1 MKPLTRWERP
11 IFAAAAAAALG
22 VPEFGPDAL
31 RAVDRMLRS
40 LAPGRRRALGAF
52 LALLEHGGPRLR
64 LRRARFS
71 SLPREDAVQLLS
83 DWADARQPALR
94 RGVQAL
100 RGLAGMAWYGSESAW
115 PDIGYDGPWLG
126 RVDVERLPAPWPPA
140 PAPIPPE
147 PEAEAPGYVSAAS
160 ADASRG
166 GATAGPFPPPM
177 GRAAPGVRDA
187 LGGGLT
193 LGRSALRDLVF
204 HCDAVVVGAGAG
216 GSAAFA
222 RLVRGG
228 VDAVLLDAGGAPGAD
243 DYDQRELD
251 MLPLLYRDAGLRAT
265 DDEAIGIHQGTGV
278 GGSTLHNTGLVVPPP
293 PGIRRRWRSDHG
305 LPWSDEALAEETES
319 VLAAL
324 GAAPIPPGRINP
336 MNRALRDGAEALGWS
351 SFVARHNRVECS
363 GCGYCAI
370 GCAYNRKTNAA
381 FAYVAT
387 AVEGGGSVLAD
398 ARALRV
404 EEEGVGW
411 RVRGELRDAA
421 GRPNGR
427 RFEVRAP
434 LVLLACG
441 ALDTP
446 ALLRAS
452 GLGPDHVGEGL
463 HLHPAALLTG
473 VFPDRIEAWRGLP
486 QAVLVDE
493 FATFYRD
500 GRGGFLLLASN
511 AGPATS
517 AALQQRLGIDHRAA
531 MERFAHWGTAAV
543 LLHDET
549 SGRVTTGF
557 GATPRATYRLSERD
571 RRELRRG
578 MYALGR
584 LLLAAGAREVHLPG
598 HAAPVVRDDGT
609 LHRAVSGL
617 SLDPHRIRLD
627 SVHPQGTC
635 ALGKDP
641 DRAPCDPYGRVRGCD
656 GLFVCDTSLF
666 PTSVGVPPQVTAMTL
681 AGLVAA
687 EALRA
692 GA

>member
-1 MKPLTRWERP
+1 MKPLARWERP

-22 VPEFGPDAL
+22 VPEFGADAL
-31 RAVDRMLRS
+31 RSVDRMLRS

-64 LRRARFS
+64 LRKARFS
-71 SLPREDAVQLLS
+71 ALPREDAIRLLG

-94 RGVQAL
+94 RGVQAV
-100 RGLAGMAWYGSESAW
+100 RALAGMAWYGAEAAW
-115 PDIGYDGPWLG
+115 PSIGYDGPWLG
-126 RVDVERLPAPWPPA
+126 RVDVETLPAPWPP
-140 PAPIPPE
+140 PPSPIPPE
-147 PEAEAPGYVSAAS
+147 PDPGES
-160 ADASRG
+160 ADISDVPGDPGG
-166 GATAGPFPPPM
+166 GATAGPFRPSI
-177 GRAAPGVRDA
+177 GRGVPSARDA
-187 LGGGLT
+187 LGDGLT

-204 HCDAVVVGAGAG
+204 RCDAVVVGAGAG

-228 VDAVLLDAGGAPGAD
+228 VEAVLLDAGGAPGAG
-243 DYDQRELD
+243 DYNQRELD

-265 DDEAIGIHQGTGV
+265 VDEAIGIHQGTGV

-293 PGIRRRWRSDHG
+293 PGIRERWRSDHG
-305 LPWSDEALAEETES
+305 LPWSDEELAEETRL
-319 VLAAL
+319 VLTAL
-324 GAAPIPPGRINP
+324 GASPIPAGMINP
-336 MNRALRDGAEALGWS
+336 MNRVLRDGAEALGWS
-351 SFVARHNRVECS
+351 SFVAQHNRVECS

-381 FAYVAT
+381 FAYVAP
-387 AVEGGGSVLAD
+387 AAAAGGRVLAD

-404 EEEGVGW
+404 EEDGGGW

-427 RFEVRAP
+427 RFEIRSP
-434 LVLLACG
+434 LVFLACG

-463 HLHPAALLTG
+463 RLHPAPLLTG
-473 VFPDRIEAWRGLP
+473 VFAERIEAWRGLP
-486 QAVLVDE
+486 QSMLVDE
-493 FATFYRD
+493 FASFYRD
-500 GRGGFLLLASN
+500 GRGGFLLMASN
-511 AGPATS
+511 AGPAVS
-517 AALQQRLGIDHRAA
+517 AALKQRLGIDHRDA

-549 SGRVTTGF
+549 SGRVTGGS
-557 GATPRATYRLSERD
+557 GAAPRASYRLSDAD

-584 LLLAAGAREVHLPG
+584 LLLAGGAREVHLPG
-598 HAAPVVRDDGT
+598 DTAPVVRDGQS
-609 LHRAVSGL
+609 LRHAISRL
-617 SLDPHRIRLD
+617 PLDPHRIRLD

-635 ALGKDP
+635 ALGEDP
-641 DRAPCDPYGRVRGCD
+641 GRAPCDPYGRVRECD

-692 GA
+692 G